1 MKKNYIEPEITVIST
16 SITDILANSDN
27 EIFVDAGNLF
37 GE

>member
-16 SITDILANSDN
+16 SITDILAASKD
-27 EIFVDAGNLF
+27 EVFVDGGSLF